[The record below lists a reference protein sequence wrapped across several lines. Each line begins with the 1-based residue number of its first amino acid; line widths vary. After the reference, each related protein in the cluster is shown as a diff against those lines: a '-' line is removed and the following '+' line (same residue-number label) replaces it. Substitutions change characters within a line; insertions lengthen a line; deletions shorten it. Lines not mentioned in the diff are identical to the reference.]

1 LGNSTGGYRGNT
13 AALRPANELR
23 FEARWKLG
31 QLLAKVER
39 DREGGRP
46 SENRPGSGQFRAYL
60 REIGLNKNRA
70 NECERAAGGTYVPS
84 RHRLETPLSRPETTE
99 DARRA
104 GNFADADR
112 RAEGHDAVARRD
124 RVNPCRHGRV
134 EATVLRCADAP
145 STRSLATKR
154 APPINHMRGGSFPEG
169 RRAWGA
175 APDEIINQL

>member
-13 AALRPANELR
+13 EALRPANELR

-84 RHRLETPLSRPETTE
+84 RDTGSKPRCPGPRQRRMCAEPVTSLTPTDAPKATTRSHDATASTLADMGVSRQQSSDALMPRARAPWRQS
-99 DARRA
+99 ARR
-104 GNFADADR
+104 
-112 RAEGHDAVARRD
+112 
-124 RVNPCRHGRV
+124 
-134 EATVLRCADAP
+134 
-145 STRSLATKR
+145 
-154 APPINHMRGGSFPEG
+154 
-169 RRAWGA
+169 
-175 APDEIINQL
+175 Q